1 MDVREGGRRVRVRG
15 KVVRKLK
22 EGRKV
27 DVREGGRKEK
37 RGGRWE

>member
-1 MDVREGGRRVRVRG
+1 MQGGGRGRRVRG
-15 KVVRKLK
+15 KVVRKLE

-37 RGGRWE
+37 RGGRRE